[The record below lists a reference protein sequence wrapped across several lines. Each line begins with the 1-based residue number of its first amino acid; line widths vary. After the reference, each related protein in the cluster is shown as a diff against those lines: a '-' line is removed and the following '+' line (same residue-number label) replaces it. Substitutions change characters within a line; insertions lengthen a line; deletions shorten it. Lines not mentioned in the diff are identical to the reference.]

1 MTTRS
6 AVVPQ
11 SIVILG
17 PTASGKSSV
26 AMAVALSDVGQQLGV
41 ELVSID
47 AMQVYRGMDIGT
59 AKPSIDEQQSVRH
72 HLIDLVDA
80 TESFTVAEFQLAYHS
95 AISEIASRQGRAL
108 LVGGTGLYVRAVVD
122 ELTLPGQ
129 WPEVRARIDN
139 ELLELGPEVLHARLA
154 QLDPVAAT
162 KMEPNNVRRIVRAL
176 EVCEG
181 SGRPF
186 SSFGPGVDTYP
197 ESPVLQVALRW
208 PREVLAQR
216 IEERVHIMIERG
228 LRDEVERLLV
238 AGLSLTAMQA
248 LGYKEMVEHL
258 NAQMSLDEVVETVV
272 LRTRQFAV
280 RQERWFR
287 RDPRITWF
295 DIDKDPVSEV
305 APHLIDLMSSEPFGV
320 V

>member
-1 MTTRS
+1 
-6 AVVPQ
+6 
-11 SIVILG
+11 
-17 PTASGKSSV
+17 
-26 AMAVALSDVGQQLGV
+26 MAVATSDVGRHLGI

-59 AKPSIDEQQSVRH
+59 AKPSLDEQQLVRH

-80 TESFTVAEFQLAYHS
+80 TESFTVADFQVAYHS
-95 AISEIASRQGRAL
+95 AISDIASRQGRAL

-129 WPEVRARIDN
+129 WPDVRARLDN
-139 ELLELGPEVLHARLA
+139 EVLELGPEVLHARLA
-154 QLDPVAAT
+154 TLDPSAAT

-181 SGRPF
+181 SGKPF
-186 SSFGPGVDTYP
+186 SSFGPGVDSYP
-197 ESPVLQVALRW
+197 DSPVQQVALRW
-208 PREVLAQR
+208 PRDVLAQR
-216 IEERVHIMIERG
+216 IEQRVHIMIERG
-228 LRDEVERLLV
+228 LRDEVEQLLV
-238 AGLSLTAMQA
+238 AGLSPTAMQA
-248 LGYKEMVEHL
+248 LGYKEMVDHL
-258 NAQMSLDEVVETVV
+258 SGQMSLDQVVETIV

-295 DIDKDPVSEV
+295 DIENDPVAEV
-305 APHLIDLMSSEPFGV
+305 APFIIERLNQPNV
-320 V
+320 

>member
-6 AVVPQ
+6 TVVPQ

-26 AMAVALSDVGQQLGV
+26 AMAVALSDVGQKLGI

-59 AKPSIDEQQSVRH
+59 AKPSIEEQQSVHH

-95 AISEIASRQGRAL
+95 AISDIASRQGRAL

-139 ELLELGPEVLHARLA
+139 ELIELGPEVLHARLA

-176 EVCEG
+176 EV
-181 SGRPF
+181 
-186 SSFGPGVDTYP
+186 
-197 ESPVLQVALRW
+197 
-208 PREVLAQR
+208 
-216 IEERVHIMIERG
+216 
-228 LRDEVERLLV
+228 
-238 AGLSLTAMQA
+238 
-248 LGYKEMVEHL
+248 
-258 NAQMSLDEVVETVV
+258 
-272 LRTRQFAV
+272 
-280 RQERWFR
+280 
-287 RDPRITWF
+287 
-295 DIDKDPVSEV
+295 
-305 APHLIDLMSSEPFGV
+305 
-320 V
+320 